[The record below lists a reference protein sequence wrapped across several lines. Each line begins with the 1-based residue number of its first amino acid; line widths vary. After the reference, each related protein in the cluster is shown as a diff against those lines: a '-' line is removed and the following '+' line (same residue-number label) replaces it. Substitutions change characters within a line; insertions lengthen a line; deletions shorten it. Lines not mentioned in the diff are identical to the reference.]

1 MKTYLDCYP
10 CFLRQALEAARL
22 AGADEAQQY
31 RVLMEV
37 AGEMRQFNLD
47 STPPEMAHRIHR
59 ITRRTAHN
67 HDPYQRAKQASTRQ
81 ALAMYPDLKAL
92 VAKAEDPL
100 ETAVRLSI
108 AGNIIDLGMG
118 PEHDNLEST
127 VERVLAQP
135 FAIGHLAAFREA
147 LISAQE
153 VLFLADNAGETVF
166 DRILIETLETPVT
179 YVVKG
184 GPILNDA
191 TREDAVE
198 AGLDQVAAII
208 DTGCDVPGT
217 ILHHCSPDFCQIFG
231 QAELVI
237 AKGQGNYESLSG
249 SGAPVFFLLQA
260 KCPVIAQDLGVPV
273 KSVIL
278 KQERASLTQGASE
291 VVPRQS
297 SHQPEG
303 VS

>member
-37 AGEMRQFNLD
+37 AGEMQQFKLD
-47 STPPEMAHRIHR
+47 STPPEMAHRSHR

-81 ALAMYPDLKAL
+81 ALAMYPGLKEL
-92 VAKAEDPL
+92 VANAEDPL

-108 AGNIIDLGMG
+108 AGNIIDLGVG
-118 PEHDNLEST
+118 REHDNLEST

-147 LISAQE
+147 LVGAE
-153 VLFLADNAGETVF
+153 GVLFLADNAGETVF

-208 DTGCDVPGT
+208 DTGCDVPAT
-217 ILHHCSPDFCQIFG
+217 ILHHCSPEFCQTFD
-231 QAELVI
+231 QAELII

-249 SGAPVFFLLQA
+249 SGAPVFFLLLA
-260 KCPVIAQDLGVPV
+260 KCPVIAQHLGVPV

-278 KQERASLTQGASE
+278 KQERPHLELPA
-291 VVPRQS
+291 
-297 SHQPEG
+297 
-303 VS
+303 